1 MLQGVTPLPGG
12 PGKPKS
18 PEPRLGA
25 TSPVPACAGSRHPG
39 LWAALSAPS
48 QAHRGTRHPA
58 NVVLSFNRRRK
69 ALQHISPFV
78 NEENEAR
85 RGLVTST

>member
-12 PGKPKS
+12 QGKPKAPS
-18 PEPRLGA
+18 PGWAPRPRFLPALGA
-25 TSPVPACAGSRHPG
+25 ATQG

-48 QAHRGTRHPA
+48 QAHRDTRHPA
-58 NVVLSFNRRRK
+58 NVVLSFNRRRN